1 MTSRESRLNILWFL
15 ALDPRY
21 DTRHGGNLRYV
32 NLSKGLRALGHH
44 VYYLVTNHLHEDRS
58 ARNRFLDTLRG
69 EGVLTDYFEIEACS
83 RPTLGVKLARL
94 LLHPRVED
102 WVMSSTRM
110 RYKTQAFGLLDR
122 YHIDLCVLSDRY
134 GLFLLPELARR
145 APTIVDW
152 CDSFVLAGL
161 RDLRVR
167 LGNCQV
173 DQVPAVLKE
182 LASQFTNERVYGRY
196 SSANIVVSPVDKR
209 YLDAINRRPL
219 ANHVLLNGV
228 RFNVGDDI
236 ETPKIPSR
244 LIFTGTMS
252 FPPNYQA
259 ALWFIKR
266 VMPLLEQQRSDIYLV
281 VAGQEPNR
289 ELRAAAR
296 RNVVVTGFAPDLRQ
310 EIAKSQLYVAPL
322 ISGCGFKNKI
332 IEALAAGTF
341 VAATSIAVESL
352 GEQLRSLLLVADGH
366 RELANRILQ
375 YLDAPEKFNTRLT
388 EARQIVK
395 TEFTWEG
402 RVEQLLD
409 VYREVTGQASLGRRS
424 TRSSNVSH

>member
-1 MTSRESRLNILWFL
+1 MTSRESRLNILWLL
-15 ALDPRY
+15 ALDPHY
-21 DTRHGGNLRYV
+21 DMRHGGNLRYG

-58 ARNRFLDTLRG
+58 VRNRFLDTLRG
-69 EGVLTDYFEIEACS
+69 EGALTDYFEIEACS
-83 RPTLGVKLARL
+83 RPRVRAKLARF

-102 WVMSSTRM
+102 WVMSSARM
-110 RYKTQAFGLLDR
+110 RYKTRVFGLVDR
-122 YHIDLCVLSDRY
+122 YDIDLCVLSDRY

-145 APTIVDW
+145 APTIIDW

-173 DQVPAVLKE
+173 GQVPAVLKE
-182 LASQFTNERVYGRY
+182 LAREFMNERVYGRY

-209 YLDAINRRPL
+209 YLDGINRRPL
-219 ANHVLLNGV
+219 ANHVLLNGLSV
-228 RFNVGDDI
+228 NAGDDI
-236 ETPKIPSR
+236 ETPKVPSR

-266 VMPLLEQQRSDIYLV
+266 VMPLLEQRRSDIHLV
-281 VAGQEPNR
+281 VAGQEPNC

-296 RNVVVTGFAPDLRQ
+296 RNVIVTGFVPDLRQ

-322 ISGCGFKNKI
+322 VSGCGFKNKV
-332 IEALAAGTF
+332 IEALAGGTF

-352 GEQLRSLLLVADGH
+352 GEQLRTLLLVADGH
-366 RELANRILQ
+366 LELANKILQ
-375 YLDAPEKFNTRLT
+375 YLDAPEKFNARLT

-395 TEFTWEG
+395 SEFTWEG

-409 VYREVTGQASLGRRS
+409 VFREVTGQAPQPARS
-424 TRSSNVSH
+424 TVSH